1 MATMAAMAA
10 MSAIQLL
17 FERRMLSTGAC
28 LFEPYD
34 SEMYELLG
42 ERFEICAVQFPLDK
56 FPRRPFSVMVP
67 IILLIAKEKW

>member
-1 MATMAAMAA
+1 VGAVAHPLEAAMATMAAMAA

-28 LFEPYD
+28 LLEPYD

-42 ERFEICAVQFPLDK
+42 ERFEICAVQF
-56 FPRRPFSVMVP
+56 SSG
-67 IILLIAKEKW
+67 

>member
-1 MATMAAMAA
+1 
-10 MSAIQLL
+10 
-17 FERRMLSTGAC
+17 MLSTGAC
-28 LFEPYD
+28 LLEPYD

-42 ERFEICAVQFPLDK
+42 ERFEICAVQFPLDE